1 MATKRFKELQNLSPD
16 ELALKLREVDAE
28 FFQTRMQKV
37 TGQLKDTAKLWR
49 LRKDMARMKTL
60 QSMRGVA
67 EQPSVATAMPLAPAK
82 TAKAKAPAKKV
93 AAKKT
98 AAKKKTVN

>member
-1 MATKRFKELQNLSPD
+1 MSTKRFKELKNLSAD

-28 FFQTRMQKV
+28 FFQTRIQKV

-60 QSMRGVA
+60 QTMKGIV
-67 EQPSVATAMPLAPAK
+67 EQQPVPMEMPSRPAK
-82 TAKAKAPAKKV
+82 TAKAAPAKK
-93 AAKKT
+93 ATAKKT
-98 AAKKKTVN
+98 AAKKK

>member
-1 MATKRFKELQNLSPD
+1 MSTKRFKELKNLSAD

-60 QSMRGVA
+60 QTMKGIA
-67 EQPSVATAMPLAPAK
+67 ELPSAAPAMSVAPAK
-82 TAKAKAPAKKV
+82 EAKP
-93 AAKKT
+93 KKT
-98 AAKKKTVN
+98 AVKKTKTATKKKKA